1 MKKLY
6 TTILTML
13 FVSLYLFANS
23 NTISA
28 QTLHVINTQGMTFS
42 PANITINAGDT
53 VVWNNTSGYHNVN
66 GTQNTFPNNPEDF
79 GNSLGSSWTY
89 THVFNT
95 AGDYDYQCD
104 PHLPGMVGTIT
115 VNAITNTIYDIVSNS
130 LDHTTLKTAIDACS
144 LDGALSSTGTL
155 TLFAPTDAAFNLLPS
170 GTVATLLNNIPQLT
184 SILTHHVVPN
194 TIMSSSLTN
203 NQSATTLLGTD
214 VKVTIVN
221 GNYYIDNAMV
231 TIEDILA
238 DNGVVHVLDAVI
250 LPPSIYDIVS
260 NSADHTTLKAAIDA
274 AGLENVLSTTSSL
287 TLFAPT
293 DAAFD
298 LLPNGTVATL
308 LNDIPQLT
316 SILTHHV
323 IGDSIVSSVLSNGQI
338 ANTLNLTDLTI
349 TTTNG
354 VYVDNAMVTTAD
366 IITKNGVVHVID
378 AVLIPSTTAIND
390 NSIIDEDMYLYSVNI
405 LGKKV
410 NRNIKNEILFDIH
423 KNGKIVKRY
432 NP

>member
-13 FVSLYLFANS
+13 LVSLYLFTYS

-28 QTLHVINTQGMTFS
+28 QTLHIINTQGMTFS
-42 PANITINAGDT
+42 PANITVNAGDT
-53 VVWNNTSGYHNVN
+53 VVWNNTGGYHNVN
-66 GTQNTFPNNPEDF
+66 GTQNTFPNNPEGF

-95 AGDYDYQCD
+95 PGDYDYQCD

-130 LDHTTLKTAIDACS
+130 VDHTTLKTAIDACS
-144 LDGALSSTGTL
+144 LEGALSSPGTL

-170 GTVATLLNNIPQLT
+170 GTIAALLNNIPQLT

-194 TIMSSSLTN
+194 TIMSSSLSN

-214 VKVTIVN
+214 VKVTVVN

-231 TIEDILA
+231 TIADILA

-260 NSADHTTLKAAIDA
+260 NSADHTTLKTAIDA

-298 LLPNGTVATL
+298 LLPAGTITSL

-323 IGDSIVSSVLSNGQI
+323 IGDSIVSTSLNNGQI
-338 ANTLNLTDLTI
+338 ATTLNSTDLTI
-349 TTTNG
+349 SITNG
-354 VYVDNAMVTTAD
+354 VYIDNAMVSVAD
-366 IITKNGVVHVID
+366 IITKNGVVHIIN
-378 AVLIPSTTAIND
+378 AVLIPSTT
-390 NSIIDEDMYLYSVNI
+390 STSDMILSNERMYNYTLNI

-410 NRNIKNEILFDIH
+410 NKDTKNEILFDVYNDGSI
-423 KNGKIVKRY
+423 IKRY